1 MEIKL
6 KKEYE
11 TYKANLEKLY
21 AEHPQE
27 FVLIKGAE
35 IIDFF
40 KSYEDALKIG
50 LEKFGNVPF
59 LVKKIEKEE
68 ELHFFFH
75 GVAA

>member
-1 MEIKL
+1 MKL

-11 TYKANLEKLY
+11 TYKANLEKMFS
-21 AEHPQE
+21 EHPHE
-27 FVLIKGAE
+27 FVLIKE
-35 IIDFF
+35 DKIIDFF